1 MNINVTRA
9 LWGTLLAGGLTVFGA
24 TVAQAAETSGEDG
37 LLSGTQALLSVEA
50 PVTVSGTAVSLL
62 GDASSTSGGDA
73 PAAASAPAEATTSGT
88 GGIASGTQALISVSV
103 PVDIGGIAV
112 SGIGDAESAAPMQGT
127 PTGAADS
134 AATAPVATTDGADA
148 VASGTQAVAP
158 VSVPVTVDG
167 VAISLIGDSAAEGG
181 ATTPTG
187 ASAGGTAP
195 AGSTTGD
202 GGIASGTQ
210 VIAPIQVPVDLSGLA
225 VSVIGDSTAAGGDGP
240 AATPAAAPP
249 ASGVPTTSGADG
261 VLGGTQ
267 LVLPVTAPIALGGTS
282 ISVIGDATSTAPGA
296 VSPGTGPG
304 TDPGSNPGTDPGS
317 VPGTA
322 PATLPDRAPIARPA
336 GETVVGRA
344 AASGAVAAVLAQTGG
359 TAMALLPMV
368 GVLLTAAGSALL
380 ARRRIA

>member
-62 GDASSTSGGDA
+62 SDASSTSGGDA

-127 PTGAADS
+127 PTGAAE
-134 AATAPVATTDGADA
+134 
-148 VASGTQAVAP
+148 
-158 VSVPVTVDG
+158 SVPVTVDG

-187 ASAGGTAP
+187 ASNGGTAP
-195 AGSTTGD
+195 TGSTTGD

>member
-103 PVDIGGIAV
+103 PIDIGGIAV

-127 PTGAADS
+127 PTGAAES

-187 ASAGGTAP
+187 ASNGGTAP
-195 AGSTTGD
+195 TGSTTGD

-225 VSVIGDSTAAGGDGP
+225 VSVIGDSTAAGGDGAAA
-240 AATPAAAPP
+240 AATPP